1 MARAEKGAGK
11 GSATKRKERRQA
23 KFNPGPGPQSVKP
36 IGGADAAGFDDAN
49 VEAKKKAKSPGKLS
63 KKRKAEG
70 ASNDV
75 GDAPAAAAIKSKKS
89 KKLIGSDA
97 KKPVSKKHDT
107 APAWTNQTRREQ
119 KDWANEQK
127 ALQKPNF
134 TLIQDITALW
144 ERLRVKKISAEDKR
158 KLVAAIFKASR
169 GKCAILANNHKASR
183 VVQALL
189 KYGTE
194 DEKASVYA
202 ECAPHLAA
210 LAKSLYG
217 HFIVQKLVD
226 ATPKEKLPELLAN
239 VKGRVRVLAKHPVG
253 SQVLEALYWPAPNA
267 CKRDMECEFYGSEF
281 AMFGAA
287 GLAQG
292 KAASSLREAMLAKPI
307 AQRQGMLREM
317 NKTLLP
323 ILEKGLVSPSLIHK
337 VLCEYLQAGGPG
349 TRYEAAHSIAGP
361 ALLRM
366 IHTRE
371 GAHAVNMMM
380 SHAGAKQR
388 KMVLKALKGNV
399 ARIARDEHGAAA
411 VMCMLDCVDDTTQL
425 GKVIVNEL
433 KAEGLADLAED
444 GAARRVL
451 LHLLRPRSRR
461 YTHPHVLATIPDQDE
476 VVKSVADA
484 KASLTAQGH
493 AVGGEDDED
502 ADEGAEEGAE
512 GADVDMDDEMDDD
525 DIMDDEFDDE
535 DEDEVDDTKGNKK
548 KANGMTKFKSKA
560 AEAAAAVDDS
570 DDEDGVAGGTN
581 AGTSDSIDFGIA
593 KKPNDARRTEIF
605 GQQGKLGAA
614 LVNACEPNA
623 AAMLRSVAGCDV
635 LVETCAGG
643 AGNVLT
649 KAVGVERLGELHA
662 AVAEA
667 VRKSVAGEEDD
678 EADEN
683 ETDGGKPREPLHT
696 GFFSSRALR
705 RMVLD
710 IPGDEPHGSETAPS
724 FAAALWTGAI
734 ADHLEEWV
742 GGHGAK
748 VVAAVVKA
756 GDAATVRAA
765 TAALTKVIEGK
776 SVEEWTAGFFRAR
789 DGDAGA
795 KKGGVNGKSKKK
807 TEPVAAPKT
816 PAKTPAKTPGKKTGS
831 KKETKEEAPPSSEGS
846 MKKKKFS
853 PRQTRGQRAA
863 KAGK

>member
-1 MARAEKGAGK
+1 
-11 GSATKRKERRQA
+11 
-23 KFNPGPGPQSVKP
+23 
-36 IGGADAAGFDDAN
+36 
-49 VEAKKKAKSPGKLS
+49 
-63 KKRKAEG
+63 
-70 ASNDV
+70 
-75 GDAPAAAAIKSKKS
+75 
-89 KKLIGSDA
+89 
-97 KKPVSKKHDT
+97 
-107 APAWTNQTRREQ
+107 
-119 KDWANEQK
+119 
-127 ALQKPNF
+127 
-134 TLIQDITALW
+134 
-144 ERLRVKKISAEDKR
+144 
-158 KLVAAIFKASR
+158 
-169 GKCAILANNHKASR
+169 
-183 VVQALL
+183 
-189 KYGTE
+189 
-194 DEKASVYA
+194 
-202 ECAPHLAA
+202 
-210 LAKSLYG
+210 
-217 HFIVQKLVD
+217 
-226 ATPKEKLPELLAN
+226 
-239 VKGRVRVLAKHPVG
+239 
-253 SQVLEALYWPAPNA
+253 
-267 CKRDMECEFYGSEF
+267 
-281 AMFGAA
+281 
-287 GLAQG
+287 
-292 KAASSLREAMLAKPI
+292 
-307 AQRQGMLREM
+307 
-317 NKTLLP
+317 
-323 ILEKGLVSPSLIHK
+323 
-337 VLCEYLQAGGPG
+337 
-349 TRYEAAHSIAGP
+349 
-361 ALLRM
+361 
-366 IHTRE
+366 
-371 GAHAVNMMM
+371 
-380 SHAGAKQR
+380 
-388 KMVLKALKGNV
+388 
-399 ARIARDEHGAAA
+399 
-411 VMCMLDCVDDTTQL
+411 
-425 GKVIVNEL
+425 
-433 KAEGLADLAED
+433 
-444 GAARRVL
+444 
-451 LHLLRPRSRR
+451 
-461 YTHPHVLATIPDQDE
+461 
-476 VVKSVADA
+476 
-484 KASLTAQGH
+484 
-493 AVGGEDDED
+493 
-502 ADEGAEEGAE
+502 
-512 GADVDMDDEMDDD
+512 MDDD
-525 DIMDDEFDDE
+525 DIMVDEFDVE
-535 DEDEVDDTKGNKK
+535 DEDEVEDTKENK

-570 DDEDGVAGGTN
+570 DDEDGAGGTN

-605 GQQGKLGAA
+605 GTQGKLGVA

-678 EADEN
+678 EGADD

-710 IPGDEPHGSETAPS
+710 IPGDEPHVSETAPS
-724 FAAALWTGAI
+724 FANALWTGAI

-795 KKGGVNGKSKKK
+795 KKGGGVNGKSKKK